1 MKIIPTKI
9 PDVIIIEP
17 KVFND
22 SRGFFFESFNQH
34 AFNEAVGEDIQ
45 FVQDN
50 YSSSKKGVLRG
61 LHYQLQQPQGKLV
74 RAVRG
79 VIFDVVVDLRKSSPT
94 FSQWVGT
101 ELSEENRRQI
111 WVPSG
116 FAHGFLTLSENADCL
131 YKTTAYY
138 APDCER
144 ILSWNDKSVGVKWPD
159 VDKHIISL
167 KDLNADLLED
177 LECFP

>member
-1 MKIIPTKI
+1 MKIIHTNI
-9 PDVIIIEP
+9 SDVIIIEP

-22 SRGFFFESFNQH
+22 SRGFFFESFNQQ
-34 AFNEAVGEDIQ
+34 AFNEAVGQDVQ

-50 YSSSKKGVLRG
+50 HSYSKKGVLRG
-61 LHYQLQQPQGKLV
+61 LHFQVQQPQGKLV

-79 VIFDVVVDLRKSSPT
+79 AVFDVVVDLRKSSPT

-111 WVPSG
+111 WVPAG
-116 FAHGFLTLSENADCL
+116 FAHGFLTLSESAVCL
-131 YKTTAYY
+131 YKTTGYY
-138 APDCER
+138 APECER
-144 ILSWNDKSVGVKWPD
+144 ILAWNDVDIGIEWPAA
-159 VDKHIISL
+159 DKYIISL
-167 KDLNADLLED
+167 KDLNADLLEN